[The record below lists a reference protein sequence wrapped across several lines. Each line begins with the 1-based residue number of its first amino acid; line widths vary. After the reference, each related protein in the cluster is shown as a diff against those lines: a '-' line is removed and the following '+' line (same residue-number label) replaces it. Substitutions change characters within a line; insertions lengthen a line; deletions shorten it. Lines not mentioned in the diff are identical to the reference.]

1 MKIPSGNELLDPYQ
15 ILKDELG
22 VSASEQL
29 ADLGCGGAGHFSI
42 QAGKIVGDKG
52 TVHAVDVLKEALSS
66 VQNRAKMEKLDNVK
80 TYWSNLEKF
89 GALKIHDQT
98 QDYVLVVNMLFQ
110 NKGQTAILKEAVRLL
125 KQHGKI
131 LVIDWAPGRFP
142 VGPEPEEKID
152 PETIRASLGQMGLVE
167 LKYFN
172 PGKYHF
178 GFIFEK
184 L

>member
-1 MKIPSGNELLDPYQ
+1 MKIPSGNELLDPYH

-22 VSASEQL
+22 VGPNNQL
-29 ADLGCGGAGHFSI
+29 ADLGCGGVGHFSI
-42 QAGKIVGDKG
+42 QAGKLVGPKG
-52 TVHAVDVLKEALSS
+52 TIHAVDVLKEALSS
-66 VQNRAKMEKLDNVK
+66 VQNRAKMEKLDNIR
-80 TYWSNLEKF
+80 THWSNLEKF

-98 QDYVLVVNMLFQ
+98 QDFVLVVNVLFQ
-110 NKGQTAILKEAVRLL
+110 NKNRESIIKESIRLL

-131 LVIDWAPGRFP
+131 LIIDWAPGRFP
-142 VGPEPEEKID
+142 VGPEPDQKIT
-152 PETIRASLGQMGLVE
+152 PESIRALLGQLGLIE

-184 L
+184 Q